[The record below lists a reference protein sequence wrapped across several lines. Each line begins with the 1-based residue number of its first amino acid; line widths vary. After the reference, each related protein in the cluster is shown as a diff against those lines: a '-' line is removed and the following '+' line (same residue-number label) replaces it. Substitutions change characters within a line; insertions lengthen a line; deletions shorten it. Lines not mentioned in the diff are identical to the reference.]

1 MSFGRILSDVAS
13 REKRVIVYAPDDS
26 GSELADVL
34 ATRNLTIDHRQ
45 LPAISSEAFVIVRD
59 GGEFQ
64 GALSLSDL
72 LEFLTPPIRRPDDL
86 DSLARKHRIVY
97 ELLDDTVFVSLDR
110 RQLLATSR
118 ELEDRAWRT
127 GHGRLHAGFQ
137 RADAFEAQ
145 ATVYRELSTTDIDI
159 DVYVPGGVSGDPLS
173 DTPVTL
179 HTRDGDLDRYWF
191 ILFDDG
197 ETGSQNC
204 ALIARETE
212 DGRYQG
218 LWTYNEA
225 LVAEAFKAVE

>member
-1 MSFGRILSDVAS
+1 MSFGRILSDIAS

-26 GSELADVL
+26 GNELADVL

-59 GGEFQ
+59 DGEFR
-64 GALSLSDL
+64 GALSLADL

-86 DSLARKHRIVY
+86 DSLARKHRMVY
-97 ELLDDTVFVSLDR
+97 ELLDDTVFVALDR

-137 RADAFEAQ
+137 RPDAFRAQ
-145 ATVYRELSTTDIDI
+145 TTVYRELATTDID
-159 DVYVPGGVSGDPLS
+159 VHLYVPGGVSTDPLA

-179 HTRDGDLDRYWF
+179 HTRNGDLDQYWF
-191 ILFDDG
+191 ILFDHG
-197 ETGSQNC
+197 ETGAQNC

-218 LWTYNEA
+218 VWTYNEE

>member
-1 MSFGRILSDVAS
+1 MSFGRILSAVAN

-45 LPAISSEAFVIVRD
+45 LPAISSEPFVVIRD
-59 GGEFQ
+59 DGEFQ
-64 GALSLSDL
+64 GTLSLADL

-86 DSLARKHRIVY
+86 DSLARKHRVVY

-127 GHGRLHAGFQ
+127 GRGRLHAGFQ
-137 RADAFEAQ
+137 RPAAFEAQ
-145 ATVYRELSTTDIDI
+145 TDVYRELATTDIDI
-159 DVYVPGGVSGDPLS
+159 HLYVPGGVSTDALA

-179 HTRDGDLDRYWF
+179 HTRNGDLERYWF

-197 ETGSQNC
+197 ETGAQNC
-204 ALIARETE
+204 ALIARETD

-218 LWTYNEA
+218 LWTYNDE